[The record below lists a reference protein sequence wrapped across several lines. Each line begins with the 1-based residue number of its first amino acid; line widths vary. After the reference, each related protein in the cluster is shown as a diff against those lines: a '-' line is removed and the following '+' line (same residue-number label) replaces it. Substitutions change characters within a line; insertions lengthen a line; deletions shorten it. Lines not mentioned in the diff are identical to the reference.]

1 VMYEV
6 AGVRGTILH
15 EGSLVGSF
23 FALSQSRHCLS
34 LSVDLWAVQ
43 VMDNGNRT
51 ISTRGEMKIL
61 YLKIVMAAQWK
72 QAYKRKVSFA
82 LIVIQGK
89 R

>member
-1 VMYEV
+1 
-6 AGVRGTILH
+6 
-15 EGSLVGSF
+15 
-23 FALSQSRHCLS
+23 
-34 LSVDLWAVQ
+34 
-43 VMDNGNRT
+43 MDNGNRT